1 MRRPKI
7 SQVVSPVVV
16 QVADSARAFTST
28 TGTAVTV
35 YPVTST
41 SLTDACQLA
50 RADFKRYP
58 HNDLAALEKLS
69 EFKGESSE
77 RTWLTAILKYKVI
90 EVYRKRNSAWL
101 SAAGDHE
108 PEPEYFDPDN
118 GHWKEVW
125 GPRPMPLDHGD
136 PTLQKELAGI
146 LQKCLQK
153 LPALWRS
160 IFSMKHMDE
169 TATEV
174 ICEELKVTPSNYWV
188 IIHRAK
194 VNLRACIQKEYA

>member
-1 MRRPKI
+1 MKSKVFTLSTKVDPAHWVATHADALYAYAVNRLDDEDLCRDL
-7 SQVVSPVVV
+7 V
-16 QVADSARAFTST
+16 QETF
-28 TGTAVTV
+28 
-35 YPVTST
+35 
-41 SLTDACQLA
+41 
-50 RADFKRYP
+50 
-58 HNDLAALEKLS
+58 LAALEKLS
-69 EFKGESSE
+69 EFRGESSE

-90 EVYRKRNSAWL
+90 EVYRKRNSSWFV
-101 SAAGDHE
+101 DQE
-108 PEPEYFDPDN
+108 PEPEYFEPDN

-125 GPRPMPLDHGD
+125 SPRPMPLDQGD
-136 PTLQKELAGI
+136 PTLQKELMGI

-174 ICEELKVTPSNYWV
+174 ICKELKVTPSNYWV

-194 VNLRACIQKEYA
+194 VNLRACIQKEYS